1 MILYIFPE
9 AGLVLFMSLYQWV
22 GIAKITILDVYIL
35 FTSQRSTWSP
45 FTAVTA
51 MLVTLCETF
60 STWIFF
66 AEQSHLW
73 GGRALTLAGQSAL
86 QCEILM
92 LVIGD
97 DEMATCSSKAT
108 SSIFYLLFSV
118 FFIFTNFQLTGLVCV
133 HSLWTVWR
141 EEKSLFRSLHQLGI
155 VSWMIM
161 IMIMVRDAFYW
172 WSRRWWR
179 WCTAMAMLGNW
190 EADKAQLACCGSFK
204 RKLPWPEPRRIE
216 KEASTNR
223 NENPGI

>member
-92 LVIGD
+92 LLIGD

-108 SSIFYLLFSV
+108 SSFFYLLFSV
-118 FFIFTNFQLTGLVCV
+118 FLFSPISSWRVLCAFTVCGQCGGRRKV
-133 HSLWTVWR
+133 FSDPYISLALWVGWV
-141 EEKSLFRSLHQLGI
+141 I
-155 VSWMIM
+155 
-161 IMIMVRDAFYW
+161 
-172 WSRRWWR
+172 
-179 WCTAMAMLGNW
+179 
-190 EADKAQLACCGSFK
+190 
-204 RKLPWPEPRRIE
+204 RI
-216 KEASTNR
+216 
-223 NENPGI
+223 

>member
-22 GIAKITILDVYIL
+22 GNAYCRNRPLWWIL
-35 FTSQRSTWSP
+35 FTSQRSRFVLFLQPCWWLYVKHSQFEYFLQSNRTYGVVELSLWLVRVLSNVRSWCLYLEMMKWQH
-45 FTAVTA
+45 FVILYVTA
-51 MLVTLCETF
+51 
-60 STWIFF
+60 
-66 AEQSHLW
+66 
-73 GGRALTLAGQSAL
+73 
-86 QCEILM
+86 
-92 LVIGD
+92 
-97 DEMATCSSKAT
+97 
-108 SSIFYLLFSV
+108 SIFL
-118 FFIFTNFQLTGLVCV
+118 ICIFQLTGLVCV

-161 IMIMVRDAFYW
+161 IMVRDAFYW

-179 WCTAMAMLGNW
+179 WCTAMGNW
-190 EADKAQLACCGSFK
+190 EADKAQLACCGSVK
-204 RKLPWPEPRRIE
+204 RKLPWPEPMRIE

>member
-35 FTSQRSTWSP
+35 FTSQRSTWSR

-92 LVIGD
+92 LLIGD

-118 FFIFTNFQLTGLVCV
+118 FYFHQFLVDGSCV
-133 HSLWTVWR
+133 RSQSVDR
-141 EEKSLFRSLHQLGI
+141 VEGGEKSFQIPTSAWHCEL
-155 VSWMIM
+155 
-161 IMIMVRDAFYW
+161 D
-172 WSRRWWR
+172 
-179 WCTAMAMLGNW
+179 
-190 EADKAQLACCGSFK
+190 E
-204 RKLPWPEPRRIE
+204 
-216 KEASTNR
+216 
-223 NENPGI
+223 